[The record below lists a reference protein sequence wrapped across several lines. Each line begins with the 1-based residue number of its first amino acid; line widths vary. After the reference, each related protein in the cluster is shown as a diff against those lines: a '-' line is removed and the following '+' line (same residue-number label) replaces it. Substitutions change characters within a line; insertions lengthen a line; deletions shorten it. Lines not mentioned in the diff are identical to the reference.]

1 MAVKICTG
9 TWHIAMVEDQHGIY
23 HAIPIQ
29 SGGVALRVTVED
41 LGQHN
46 LLSFLNIF
54 GRLYCGTVN
63 RDYFDQLFQE
73 KKQKFLAELNSNSL
87 DRDLEFQLRM
97 IRVALTTEWKWPAF
111 VNTVQE
117 HGLPEWATG
126 GSRILASG
134 LCKKDPEQTIT
145 ILFFDQ
151 VNNKVE
157 QWLNDSKEITT
168 DEQLHQALGIKY
180 TQTQSPAI
188 QISTVLRQ
196 VNNHTRLFLH
206 GIFDDELAG
215 FQNSQELSELDLL
228 GNLRAWQLINNCPQ
242 LEIYTDW
249 PELIVDSLGVWNYQ
263 VVGDIKHLSHHIF
276 HPGHLERLAKNEHG
290 STNPRPH
297 VLYVKNPRTID
308 LSELLIWVDLK
319 HTTFIEQNWDFL
331 LYSKGPNYNSKM
343 IGVSCAL
350 K

>member
-1 MAVKICTG
+1 MF
-9 TWHIAMVEDQHGIY
+9 EDKHGIY
-23 HAIPIQ
+23 HAIPVQ

-41 LGQHN
+41 SGQHN

-63 RDYFDQLFQE
+63 RDYFNRLFQE

-111 VNTVQE
+111 INTVQE

-151 VNNKVE
+151 VNNEVE
-157 QWLNDSKEITT
+157 QWLNDSEEITT

-196 VNNHTRLFLH
+196 INNHNRLFLH
-206 GIFDDELAG
+206 GIFDDELDG

-228 GNLRAWQLINNCPQ
+228 GNLRAWQQTNNRPQ

-249 PELIVDSLGVWNYQ
+249 PELISDSLEIWNYQ
-263 VVGDIKHLSHHIF
+263 VVGDITSKSHHLF
-276 HPGHLERLAKNEHG
+276 HPGHLERLAKNEHE
-290 STNPRPH
+290 SAETRPYA
-297 VLYVKNPRTID
+297 LYVKNPRQID
-308 LSELLIWVDLK
+308 LSEFLIWVDLK
-319 HTTFIEQNWDFL
+319 HTTFIEHNWDFI
-331 LYSKGPNYNSKM
+331 LYQRARNYNSKM
-343 IGVSCAL
+343 ISFSSTL

>member
-1 MAVKICTG
+1 MI
-9 TWHIAMVEDQHGIY
+9 EDKHGIY

-29 SGGVALRVTVED
+29 SGGIALRITVED
-41 LGQHN
+41 SGRHN
-46 LLSFLNIF
+46 LLPFLNVF

-63 RDYFDQLFQE
+63 RHYFDQLFQE
-73 KKQKFLAELNSNSL
+73 KKQKFLVELKSTSL

-111 VNTVQE
+111 VNIVQE
-117 HGLPEWATG
+117 NVLPEWATG

-134 LCKKDPEQTIT
+134 LCKKEPQQTIT

-151 VNNKVE
+151 VNNKIE
-157 QWLNDSKEITT
+157 QWLNDPKEITT
-168 DEQLHQALGIKY
+168 DEQLHQALGIIY

-196 VNNHTRLFLH
+196 VNDHNRLFLH
-206 GIFDDELAG
+206 GIFDNELDG

-228 GNLRAWQLINNCPQ
+228 ENLRAWQQTNNRPR

-249 PELIVDSLGVWNYQ
+249 PELILDSLGVWDYQ
-263 VVGDIKHLSHHIF
+263 VVGDITSKSHHIF
-276 HPGHLERLAKNEHG
+276 LPGHLEKLAKNEHE
-290 STNPRPH
+290 SAETRPYT
-297 VLYVKNPRTID
+297 LYVKNPRAID
-308 LSELLIWVDLK
+308 LSEFLIWVDLK
-319 HTTFIEQNWDFL
+319 HTTFIEQDWDFV
-331 LYSKGPNYNSKM
+331 LYRRAADYKSRIISF
-343 IGVSCAL
+343 SSTL